1 MIFYLSGEEIMAIS
15 RHNRN
20 WKSFSR
26 LIGRTKKDF
35 MSTKPFNMLVSCFV
49 IDWSLWKKFFFT
61 MRNALINYWITYN
74 RSQHFP
80 APAFPDFLASE
91 LNYRIICVMSTETDV
106 PFLII
111 KIKKHHKLSDFP
123 PAVSCDCV
131 WVGGWLISPPQ
142 IAINVKTDDRCLF
155 EHCQPTN
162 HHQGLFVRTK
172 HDVLYGKLYNKL
184 MKTKHILL
192 P

>member
-1 MIFYLSGEEIMAIS
+1 MEQTFQTSTNKRMIFYLSGEEIMAIS

-80 APAFPDFLASE
+80 APAFPAFLASE

-111 KIKKHHKLSDFP
+111 EIKNTTSCQIFPQLWAVTVSGWEVDWSPHLKLLS
-123 PAVSCDCV
+123 
-131 WVGGWLISPPQ
+131 
-142 IAINVKTDDRCLF
+142 
-155 EHCQPTN
+155 
-162 HHQGLFVRTK
+162 
-172 HDVLYGKLYNKL
+172 
-184 MKTKHILL
+184 M
-192 P
+192 